1 MDFDGLGGM
10 AHIIEDTAKFGKFRV
25 LDTLANGPLGNIM
38 VNLKHPT
45 MESGSFRGFV
55 VYSAF
60 SGRKFLKRLVLT
72 IRCSS

>member
-38 VNLKHPT
+38 VNLKNP
-45 MESGSFRGFV
+45 MRRDECIRLSQ
-55 VYSAF
+55 
-60 SGRKFLKRLVLT
+60 KLK
-72 IRCSS
+72 